1 MSIILIPHFI
11 ASEYFRNTLFANY
24 ALSFL
29 FLNPRFI
36 EIRNFFSFFFF
47 IKDLCSQVLRQQ
59 IKFHKTVKLT
69 SVWQNRHLSLFT
81 DRVRVH

>member
-11 ASEYFRNTLFANY
+11 ASEYFRNTLFDNY

-36 EIRNFFSFFFF
+36 EVRNLFSFFFF
-47 IKDLCSQVLRQQ
+47 FLIKDLCSQVLSQQ
-59 IKFHKTVKLT
+59 NKI
-69 SVWQNRHLSLFT
+69 SQNCET
-81 DRVRVH
+81 DLRLAKPPSFPLH